1 MDSGGARIEQV
12 MEKAKPP
19 AKREEGPKSPKVSMR
34 KVYRKGDAVRKFTVA
49 ERSADDETIP
59 FVIYFTDFSPTRKDP
74 LKVTTQ
80 YALSKRRRDLLVDAL
95 IEKNVKKGWEE
106 VT

>member
-1 MDSGGARIEQV
+1 
-12 MEKAKPP
+12 
-19 AKREEGPKSPKVSMR
+19 MR

-80 YALSKRRRDLLVDAL
+80 YALSKKRPGSSGRCFDREEREKRVGGSDLEETKEKRGFFRRFALVSFSSSL
-95 IEKNVKKGWEE
+95 
-106 VT
+106 